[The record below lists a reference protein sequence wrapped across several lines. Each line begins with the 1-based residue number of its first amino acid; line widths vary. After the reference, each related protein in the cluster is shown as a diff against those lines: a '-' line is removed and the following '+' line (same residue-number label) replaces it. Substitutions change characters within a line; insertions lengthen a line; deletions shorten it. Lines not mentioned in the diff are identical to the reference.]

1 MMTSYNRLDALPMDC
16 LLIILSYGDK
26 FLKDYN
32 TKHLIH
38 TNEFQEKFKERF
50 LTSEDYDNAYNQDF
64 KMLFLHNQ
72 LLKKYNMS
80 SFYIEENKYDE
91 NVFFVDI
98 KKRKTITRKV
108 DKKVIMDKMIIER
121 QEYIYEGED
130 EIINEI
136 KEQYEEEPSLI
147 PTPYLYDNIIR
158 EVRKKGMS
166 IEDIDELKE
175 KEMGNILSVV
185 CDINEAINDYI
196 AREGIREIRDLD
208 VVIEIDEDEVNDKLG
223 YYERYYLLR
232 R

>member
-1 MMTSYNRLDALPMDC
+1 M
-16 LLIILSYGDK
+16 IVLSYADN

-32 TKHLIH
+32 TKYLIH
-38 TNEFQEKFKERF
+38 TDEFQEKFKERF

-64 KMLFLHNQ
+64 KMLFLHNI
-72 LLKKYNMS
+72 LFKKYNMS
-80 SFYIEENKYDE
+80 SFYIEESKYDE
-91 NVFFVDI
+91 NVFFVDV

-121 QEYIYEGED
+121 QEYMYEGED
-130 EIINEI
+130 EIMNEI
-136 KEQYEEEPSLI
+136 KEQFEEEPSLI

-158 EVRKKGMS
+158 EVRKKGLS

-208 VVIEIDEDEVNDKLG
+208 VVVEIDEDEANDKLG